1 MNYKSATYD
10 EKKESA
16 AKNYTASINLQLHDH
31 PQHQHQHEH
40 QHPSEEHIVKEVFQ
54 FLVRRSWKKKL
65 CTLLVVLSTIPVLL
79 DILILRTGYI
89 SSNINNF
96 LHWVMTHPILGV
108 FAYIAL
114 LIATSLIFLPPSVLI
129 FASGFIFTSIWPGFV
144 GIIVALLASYI
155 ASTIG
160 GLIGFVRAKYMTR
173 DLVKVF
179 MRRYPIVRAVDA
191 AIVRNSLRVMI
202 LMRLNCLLPFGVINY
217 VFGISGAKAEEFVL
231 SMVGV
236 VPWHLLLIC
245 LGASSASF
253 VSFDFDMQNENNG
266 VDEEGTSL
274 VKGILMAMGVA
285 FGLIGFAITWKFA
298 RKELQKVS
306 DD

>member
-1 MNYKSATYD
+1 
-10 EKKESA
+10 
-16 AKNYTASINLQLHDH
+16 
-31 PQHQHQHEH
+31 
-40 QHPSEEHIVKEVFQ
+40 
-54 FLVRRSWKKKL
+54 
-65 CTLLVVLSTIPVLL
+65 
-79 DILILRTGYI
+79 
-89 SSNINNF
+89 
-96 LHWVMTHPILGV
+96 
-108 FAYIAL
+108 
-114 LIATSLIFLPPSVLI
+114 
-129 FASGFIFTSIWPGFV
+129 
-144 GIIVALLASYI
+144 LLASYI

-160 GLIGFVRAKYMTR
+160 GLIGFARAKYMTR

-179 MRRYPIVRAVDA
+179 IRRYPIVRAVDA

-266 VDEEGTSL
+266 VDEEGISL

>member
-1 MNYKSATYD
+1 MKKWTSRKRTAAADQTKKQQQQRASNATGEGDEEYENGSNTATESSCSSNSTDTVQTDYERLDDDDDDDDNNNRNMSNTGNTNNNDNIISSHYKSPTYD
-10 EKKESA
+10 EEKDSTA
-16 AKNYTASINLQLHDH
+16 NDSTASTNLHLHTH
-31 PQHQHQHEH
+31 NQQQNHH
-40 QHPSEEHIVKEVFQ
+40 QHPSDEHIIKEVFQ

-79 DILILRTGYI
+79 DIFILRTGYI

-96 LHWVMTHPILGV
+96 LHWMMTHPILGV

-179 MRRYPIVRAVDA
+179 MRR
-191 AIVRNSLRVMI
+191 
-202 LMRLNCLLPFGVINY
+202 
-217 VFGISGAKAEEFVL
+217 
-231 SMVGV
+231 
-236 VPWHLLLIC
+236 
-245 LGASSASF
+245 
-253 VSFDFDMQNENNG
+253 
-266 VDEEGTSL
+266 
-274 VKGILMAMGVA
+274 
-285 FGLIGFAITWKFA
+285 
-298 RKELQKVS
+298 
-306 DD
+306 